1 MTNGLGCGILS
12 TTFEGRGTENMLG
25 NVKNNANRYY
35 RYYYFYF
42 YLYCSEVKAICD
54 AHEQVPA

>member
-1 MTNGLGCGILS
+1 
-12 TTFEGRGTENMLG
+12 MLG